1 VQVESRET
9 TTRIVNDL
17 RSAGVLIGS
26 AGGNVDSLKIRP
38 PLVIGRSEV
47 ELLLEALERA
57 LAR

>member
-1 VQVESRET
+1 MSSK
-9 TTRIVNDL
+9 
-17 RSAGVLIGS
+17 RSGSCAGDLIGS